1 MDTWMVYMYVK
12 IKEKIDKDVIDDNM
26 IEDKINFEYK

>member
-1 MDTWMVYMYVK
+1 MVYMYVK

>member
-1 MDTWMVYMYVK
+1 MDIWMVYMYVK

-26 IEDKINFEYK
+26 IDVDLR